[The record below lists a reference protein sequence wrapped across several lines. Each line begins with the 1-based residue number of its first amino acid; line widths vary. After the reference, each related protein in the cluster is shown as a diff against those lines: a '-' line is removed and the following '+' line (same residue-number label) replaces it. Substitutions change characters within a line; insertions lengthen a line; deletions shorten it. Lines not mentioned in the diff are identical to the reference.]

1 MVRIQ
6 PVNCILPF
14 CSIDRYIEEALMSL
28 DTTDEV
34 TREHMPAVLEGLCKQ
49 LQSAI
54 QEATGPMQRSLK
66 MLQMAARSLL
76 R

>member
-1 MVRIQ
+1 M
-6 PVNCILPF
+6 F
-14 CSIDRYIEEALMSL
+14 CFKCTRYIEEALMAL
-28 DTTDEV
+28 DTRDEV
-34 TREHMPAVLEGLCKQ
+34 TREHMPGVLEGLCQQ

-54 QEATGPMQRSLK
+54 QEASGPMQRSLK